1 MPKPRSAGPSEHQ
14 SQAAFFDWWRAWAP
28 AHGYPARLGYSV
40 PNGADLGGSR
50 NRFAHVKYLK
60 AEGLT
65 PGVLDVNIDIPHGR
79 FHGLRIEFKAGKNKL
94 SDEQAA
100 HLKALFDYDYCA
112 HVAWSTE
119 DAIAIVKR
127 YFT

>member
-1 MPKPRSAGPSEHQ
+1 MQPSEHE

-60 AEGLT
+60 SEGLT
-65 PGVLDVNIDIPHGR
+65 PGVLDVNIDIPHKGMA
-79 FHGLRIEFKAGKNKL
+79 GLRLEFKRPKMQMSPEQVEHRNLLLVWGYAAVL
-94 SDEQAA
+94 VYSTEQAIGA
-100 HLKALFDYDYCA
+100 VEA
-112 HVAWSTE
+112 
-119 DAIAIVKR
+119 
-127 YFT
+127 YFS